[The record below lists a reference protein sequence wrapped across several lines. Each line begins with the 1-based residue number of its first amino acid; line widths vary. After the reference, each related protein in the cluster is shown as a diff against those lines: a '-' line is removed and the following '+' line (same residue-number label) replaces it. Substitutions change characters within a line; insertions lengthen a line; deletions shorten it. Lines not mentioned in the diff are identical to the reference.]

1 MDLHFSVAAHDLL
14 SVHLADGDQTA
25 TVTVT
30 PSRAGLESLRRA
42 FQSAVADGYGEC
54 FWPAPTGGQYWWV
67 FKRDAETMEIAAMWT
82 RGGASLWEHVFRA
95 TDAAGWIGERL
106 DEEIQGLTRRRGGRG
121 EERS

>member
-1 MDLHFSVAAHDLL
+1 MDLTFTVEPHDML
-14 SVHLADGDQTA
+14 VMRLADGPQTA

-95 TDAAGWIGERL
+95 SDSVEWVSGRL
-106 DEEIQGLTRRRGGRG
+106 GLI
-121 EERS
+121 